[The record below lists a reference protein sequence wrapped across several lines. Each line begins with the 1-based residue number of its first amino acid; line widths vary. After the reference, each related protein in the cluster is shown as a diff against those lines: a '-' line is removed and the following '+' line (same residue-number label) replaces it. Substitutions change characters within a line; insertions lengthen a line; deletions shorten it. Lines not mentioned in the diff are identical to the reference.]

1 MRVITETDTFSAIAV
16 VSQWAF
22 LILYVR
28 CSFTASLQSSIFICL
43 GLVLVHVD
51 ERDGVEDSRTGQQ
64 EMVVFF
70 SVSQELQSL
79 GGDGV
84 GKPCFSKAGKLYTRF
99 TQYTSRSS
107 FEFDCVGFR

>member
-70 SVSQELQSL
+70 FCITRIAKL
-79 GGDGV
+79 GWGWRREAV
-84 GKPCFSKAGKLYTRF
+84 LL
-99 TQYTSRSS
+99 
-107 FEFDCVGFR
+107 